1 MPVGKTNVVST
12 FSSPESLER
21 IKQAR
26 WMVARSAS
34 EAARKVREQSE
45 AMRSRESTK
54 AARLESDLKKAQEE
68 RKDALWNQRTVRK
81 DLHRCR
87 KELASL
93 QVQWEQLRSKHD
105 VLNSQLEKE
114 RARCREAESE
124 TKKARAERDRIEKES
139 MIRISE
145 IEKETKK
152 RMEEMEEATRMA
164 RVVHFARAAT
174 AERRAMESDRRA
186 TESYLESMRYQTM
199 IQEMQSRIH
208 ETELALETSRKHQ
221 EEILEAAKKEA
232 YAQAKL
238 EFTVTE
244 EEMRRIQEEEIER
257 WKGISE
263 SSVRDAREEVSL
275 HIVSMEQE
283 LDLLRRALK
292 ASDRAGR
299 AWKNKAEAA
308 SEALEEARSKI
319 EEIGSSGNHRN
330 GAKERLQTLLSK
342 RQNERMEEGSDVA
355 ILREPD
361 EED

>member
-1 MPVGKTNVVST
+1 MPVGRTRVVST

-21 IKQAR
+21 VKQAR

-45 AMRSRESTK
+45 ALRSRESAK
-54 AARLESDLKKAQEE
+54 ASRLESDLRKAQEE
-68 RKDALWNQRTVRK
+68 RKDALWNERAARK
-81 DLHRCR
+81 DLQRCR
-87 KELASL
+87 KDLASL
-93 QVQWEQLRSKHD
+93 QVQWEQLRSRQD

-124 TKKARAERDRIEKES
+124 TKQARAEKDRIEKES

-152 RMEEMEEATRMA
+152 RVEEMEEATRMA
-164 RVVHFARAAT
+164 RVVHFARAAS

-186 TESYLESMRYQTM
+186 TESYMESMRYQTM
-199 IQEMQSRIH
+199 LQEMQSRIH
-208 ETELALETSRKHQ
+208 ETELALESSLKHQ
-221 EEILEAAKKEA
+221 EEILEAAKREA
-232 YAQAKL
+232 YAEAKL
-238 EFTVTE
+238 EFTATE
-244 EEMRRIQEEEIER
+244 EEMRRRQEEEIER
-257 WKGISE
+257 WKRTSE
-263 SSVRDAREEVSL
+263 ASVRDAREEVSL

-299 AWKNKAEAA
+299 AWKTKAEAA

-319 EEIGSSGNHRN
+319 EEFGSSGNLRN
-330 GAKERLQTLLSK
+330 GAKERLQILLSK
-342 RQNERMEEGSDVA
+342 RQNERMEGGSDVA
-355 ILREPD
+355 ILGED